1 MYEKKHCHKSD
12 LPYLMTQNIITATKE
27 KHRRRWQRCGYG
39 VVCKWSTNIKK
50 NKIKRDLLN
59 QLTS

>member
-50 NKIKRDLLN
+50 NKIK
-59 QLTS
+59 